1 MNTPI
6 QHAAAA
12 PLMSAI
18 TRALAA
24 FALLVTLAT
33 ASHATITGDALPPNP
48 FGWTPNSTNALNY
61 ADQAPGRIG
70 QGAPYVILNS
80 TAVGSVF
87 LDFLNFGNNG
97 LAFFETRIDGIATG
111 ATAHPVVSGDTIH
124 TGGTAVAANTS
135 VLGKQFNAT
144 NYVDIR
150 LALGGERDYDFDWVR
165 FEVESAPV
173 PDASSTLVLL
183 SLGLIGIGVVR
194 RKR

>member
-1 MNTPI
+1 MNIPK
-6 QHAAAA
+6 QHPCAV
-12 PLMSAI
+12 LLKSGI
-18 TRALAA
+18 SRAFAA
-24 FALLVTLAT
+24 FALFLTIAT
-33 ASHATITGDALPPNP
+33 ASQATITGDALPANP

-61 ADQAPGRIG
+61 ADLAPGREG

-87 LDFLNFGNNG
+87 LDFINFGNNG
-97 LAFFETRIDGIATG
+97 LAYFETRIDGIATG
-111 ATAHPVVSGDTIH
+111 ASAHPVVTGDTIH
-124 TGGTAVAANTS
+124 SGGTAVSANTS
-135 VLGKQFNAT
+135 VIGKQFFAE

-165 FEVESAPV
+165 FEVEPAAV

-183 SLGLIGIGVVR
+183 SLGLVGLGIAR